1 LDSKIPYL
9 SPLRSEALPSNTPAQ
24 PRSRGLDA
32 PSRAATEPAPQPR
45 DSAQT
50 NTSAAEEAKEL
61 DLWRKRYQP
70 QLGLVTT
77 PPTGEV
83 AEKEQFA
90 KAYVQE
96 LVQQLAGDEIK
107 QKDIDLRVELFSG
120 DLPQVGLDDSSARE
134 IEWEKQHPGQEWPIR
149 TLLEA
154 PAGNKPLY
162 RLVVTEG
169 MLNHLETR
177 EELAFVLAAQL
188 EKLFKHHAQDPNNEQ
203 TLSVKSQTLLDS
215 REQQIANDSAA
226 IARMCKSNLNP
237 QGALSGVAKLYK
249 EFGPKY
255 AGDDQRVALA
265 AAAQVQE
272 HEGVRISMLQAQVE
286 QLRRSGE
293 PASLQQTELLPKD
306 NFPLATGNYQ
316 SRLANFEAFQNSIN
330 NAADQLSG
338 SETPSWMFEAQGRPS
353 PVELLKALK
362 PSPQDFEQSLL
373 GVCEHL
379 QNSDKSPQ
387 QKVDGFLRLVL
398 AFNGDNLSTA
408 ISTESQKKV
417 QDFLTSNLGDQSANG
432 WKPDQLLN
440 SLSQPS
446 GRSLHRN
453 FTSKVLQNEAFQ
465 TLVGPLATNSKSL
478 QGLAGSAAENYCR
491 KPENGQVD
499 LDALSIFLNSN
510 NSFPNGNWPLA
521 GLQNQGA
528 LQVLAKQDPQQLAQ
542 TIDESGL
549 PEGLVLCNDLRN
561 VDDITPEF
569 ANQLRSAME
578 PIQTASN
585 AVREDNARLRLR
597 PPLTQPI
604 TLSSYMQELFASE
617 AGQPFSPEFEAQLPA
632 LLKDV
637 VLSCNHQTDLIF
649 DSGRPRELETGL
661 ERRLCE
667 MLKTG
672 DGETKEEVMK
682 FMSRHWAHELR
693 VPTHSERREWTIEA
707 AKHLASK
714 PIDDLVFELTAPETG
729 QFNELLRKSLMDGF
743 GLADEALPNVSSE
756 SLQALN
762 ERRQA
767 GEFKPKPENYASKED
782 YKKAEQ
788 AYQLRCDALKSSGR
802 FFSSVDSRLTLSK
815 LAILGHRERK
825 DYSANNGGT
834 GSGYLEEQ
842 RARLQEQEQA
852 LDVASKLSPEQWV
865 NILEATEKTLE
876 RSKLVRSVST
886 DVAVD
891 VLGSDAATFIMDG
904 FMAVES
910 KIPELDRFYEMAKR
924 TVALNPLSIESRGDT
939 KGRFAQSMFDRL
951 QKLETPQLREWLGKD
966 FVLDVLKP
974 EQTSQLVQQLLG
986 DKVGPQTPPAELG
999 QLVDELDKTFRLKK
1013 DHGLAFTLLR
1023 DDITE
1028 KAKLQPN
1035 TLNQVFPPDS
1045 DNPISQIGSF
1055 KGQIAGLSGLV
1066 AMTRAHSPQD
1076 QLATLEY
1083 LMGRSS
1089 EMPKFLEDA
1098 TESQNLGPVAQ
1109 TLRNAR
1115 QALSDSEFVVRT
1127 IVANSFLAGPTG
1139 LLNAEGGKDAVMNF
1153 VLQGV
1158 EPKYLKMAKPMIQA
1172 VLFSQGDAES
1182 LAVAMVLG
1190 SKPKKTGDPKLTEA
1204 DILNKVFDS
1213 YGVPGVKMKQYLAFT
1228 SQFDHFREAFESAQ
1242 DAANPLNYYET
1253 LRLIQNR
1260 FADEWPND
1268 LQVDRVLGSGSVN
1281 VAIRYF
1287 DTTKQKRE
1295 VVSLGREDIAEAT
1308 RYDFERFNKFIDA
1321 LTSNPDGKANFGFI
1335 RGLTGIIQD
1344 SVKLEFDKEAA
1355 KAIQHQAYETYK
1367 HKFDDGWTVKSIDAH
1382 TVKHLGLFM
1391 EEAKGKTARKT
1402 LGANPA
1408 LYKEAMRHMA
1418 AVEFKL
1424 LKGQDAT
1431 ENTKPK
1437 PNFANPDFHDG
1448 QVMIDE
1454 KEKTITIL
1462 DFGQAVPISNE
1473 QREGALD
1480 LLTVLGKLDTTKQG
1494 LKRLNKRYFPNSK
1507 ETGVGLTAE
1516 DLKSIWKSDS
1526 NIPQPKGG
1534 NTKKMD
1540 AFIRLLAVISQKG
1553 GKVPLSAVHW
1563 VLALNRQFVLGDKL
1577 DQSIKAE
1584 VVGMVVNH
1592 KVGLPLGVY
1601 NTVHDTTDKAIQ
1613 WTGNVAH
1620 CLGAW
1625 AFPSHFAA
1633 KPEAETIKAQSAG
1646 QYSDIIDMLQAEGPT
1661 AQPPLE
1667 PTKQLWGG
1675 SKSSFAWYPDE
1686 LISGS

>member
-1 LDSKIPYL
+1 MYLSTLEVVLDSKIPYL
-9 SPLRSEALPSNTPAQ
+9 SPLRSEALPANTPIQ
-24 PRSRGLDA
+24 PRSRGLEV
-32 PSRAATEPAPQPR
+32 PSRSATELAPQPR

-50 NTSAAEEAKEL
+50 DTSAADEAKEL
-61 DLWRKRYQP
+61 ELWRKRYQP
-70 QLGLVTT
+70 QLGLLTT
-77 PPTGEV
+77 PPVGEV
-83 AEKEQFA
+83 AEKTQLA
-90 KAYVQE
+90 KAYVEE

-107 QKDIDLRVELFSG
+107 QKDLDLRVELFSG
-120 DLPQVGLDDSSARE
+120 DLPQVGLDDSSSRE
-134 IEWEKQHPGQEWPIR
+134 IEWEKQHPGKEWPVR
-149 TLLEA
+149 TLLDA

-169 MLNHLETR
+169 MLNQLETR

-188 EKLFKHHAQDPNNEQ
+188 EKLFKHHAQDPDNDQ

-215 REQQIANDSAA
+215 HEQQIANDSAA
-226 IARMCKSNLNP
+226 IARMCKANLNP

-249 EFGPKY
+249 GFGPKY
-255 AGDDQRVALA
+255 TGDDQKVALA
-265 AAAQVQE
+265 AAAQIQE
-272 HEGVRISMLQAQVE
+272 HEGVRISLLQAQVE

-293 PASLQQTELLPKD
+293 PASLQASELLPKAD
-306 NFPLATGNYQ
+306 FPQATGDYQ
-316 SRLANFEAFQNSIN
+316 SRLANFAAFQNSIN

-338 SETPSWMFEAQGRPS
+338 SETPNWMFEVQGRPS

-362 PSPQDFEQSLL
+362 PSPQDFEQSLV

-379 QNSDKSPQ
+379 QNSAKTPQ

-408 ISTESQKKV
+408 VSVESQKKV
-417 QDFLTSNLGDQSANG
+417 QDFLASNLADGSG
-432 WKPDQLLN
+432 WQPDQLLQ
-440 SLSQPS
+440 SLSQPG
-446 GRSLHRN
+446 GRSLHRS
-453 FTSKVLQNEAFQ
+453 FTTKVLQNEAFQ
-465 TLVGPLATNSKSL
+465 VLVGPLSVASKPL
-478 QGLAGSAAENYCR
+478 QALAASGAESYCR

-510 NSFPNGNWPLA
+510 SRFPNGTWPLA
-521 GLQNQGA
+521 EAQNQGA
-528 LQVLAKQDPQQLAQ
+528 IQLLAKQDPQKLAQ
-542 TIDESGL
+542 SIDDTGL

-561 VDDITPEF
+561 VDNLSADF
-569 ANQLRSAME
+569 SLQLRSAME

-585 AVREDNARLRLR
+585 AVREDNALRRLR
-597 PPLTQPI
+597 PPLTEP
-604 TLSSYMQELFASE
+604 TKLSSYMQELFASE
-617 AGQPFSPEFEAQLPA
+617 AGQGFSAEFNAQLPA

-637 VLSCNHQTDLIF
+637 VLSCNHQTDLVF
-649 DSGRPRELETGL
+649 DTGRPRELETGL

-672 DGETKEEVMK
+672 DSETKSEVLK
-682 FMSRHWAHELR
+682 FTSRHWAHELR
-693 VPTHSERREWTIEA
+693 VPTHSERREWTAETAKYLA
-707 AKHLASK
+707 AK

-729 QFNELLRKSLMDGF
+729 QFNEQLRKSLMDGF
-743 GLADEALPNVSSE
+743 GLADEALPNTSSE
-756 SLQALN
+756 SLSALN
-762 ERRQA
+762 ERRKA
-767 GEFKPKPENYASKED
+767 GEFKPKQENYASKED

-788 AYQLRCDALKSSGR
+788 AYQDRCDAMKSSGR

-815 LAILGHRERK
+815 LAMLGHQP
-825 DYSANNGGT
+825 DVS
-834 GSGYLEEQ
+834 LE
-842 RARLQEQEQA
+842 
-852 LDVASKLSPEQWV
+852 VAAKLSPEQWV
-865 NILEATEKTLE
+865 NLLEATEKTLE

-891 VLGSDAATFIMDG
+891 VMGTDAGSFMMDG
-904 FMAVES
+904 FMAVE
-910 KIPELDRFYEMAKR
+910 KQIPDLDRFYDLAKR

-974 EQTSQLVQQLLG
+974 EQTSELVQQLLG
-986 DKVGPQTPPAELG
+986 DKVGPETPPAELG
-999 QLVDELDKTFRLKK
+999 KLVEELNTTYKLKQ
-1013 DHGLAFTLLR
+1013 DHPLAFTLVR
-1023 DDITE
+1023 DSVTE

-1045 DNPISQIGSF
+1045 DSPISQIGSF

-1066 AMTRAHSPQD
+1066 AMTRQHSPEE

-1089 EMPKFLEDA
+1089 EMPAFLENA

-1127 IVANSFLAGPTG
+1127 MVANSFLAGPTG
-1139 LLNAEGGKDAVMNF
+1139 LLNAEGGKDAVMSF

-1190 SKPKKTGDPKLTEA
+1190 SKPKQAGDAKLTEA

-1253 LRLIQNR
+1253 LRLVQNR
-1260 FADEWPND
+1260 FGDEWPND
-1268 LQVDRVLGSGSVN
+1268 LQIDRVLGSGSVN

-1287 DTTKQKRE
+1287 DNAKQKRE
-1295 VVSLGREDIAEAT
+1295 VVSLGREDIVEAT

-1344 SVKLEFDKEAA
+1344 SVKLEFDKESA

-1424 LKGQDAT
+1424 LKGQDST

-1480 LLTVLGKLDTTKQG
+1480 LLTVLGKLDTNKQG
-1494 LKRLNKRYFPNSK
+1494 IKRLNKRYFPNSR
-1507 ETGVGLTAE
+1507 ETGIGLTAE
-1516 DLKSIWKSDS
+1516 DLKSIWKRDS

-1534 NTKKMD
+1534 STKKMD

-1592 KVGLPLGVY
+1592 KAGLPLGVY

-1633 KPEAETIKAQSAG
+1633 KPENETIKAQSTG
-1646 QYSDIIDMLQAEGPT
+1646 QYSDIIDLLQAEGAA
-1661 AQPPLE
+1661 AQPQLE
-1667 PTKQLWGG
+1667 PTKQLWGN
-1675 SKSSFAWYPDE
+1675 KSSFAWYPDE
-1686 LISGS
+1686 LLSGS